1 MKEKRSGK
9 VKSCVI
15 IDVALPGDCSIREK
29 EIEKIEIEKYQNLKR
44 ELNRLWSFKKV
55 EAVPVVVGALVCISK
70 DFSGLMET
78 LVIELNVA
86 IVKKSVLLGTA
97 RILRKVLGM

>member
-1 MKEKRSGK
+1 MVDKKA
-9 VKSCVI
+9 KSYVI
-15 IDVALPGDCSIREK
+15 IDVALPGDCRIREE
-29 EIEKIEIEKYQNLKR
+29 EIEKIEIEKCQNLKK

-55 EAVPVVVGALVCISK
+55 EVVPVVVGALVCISK
-70 DFSGLMET
+70 DFSGLMDT
-78 LVIELNVA
+78 FGIELNVG